1 MSDPDQNPQ
10 VAVEAVQKQR
20 VPKAPK
26 VRPEILQVK
35 LIPSKQKDSK
45 YTIKVEGGKTVHFG
59 QKGAS
64 DYTINKHIERKE
76 LYIARHK
83 KREEQFWTPE
93 QDNLETASYWSR
105 FLLWNDTD
113 IFQSIQDIEKTMG
126 CQIKFTKNTIDKHQ
140 RKLAKL
146 AK

>member
-76 LYIARHK
+76 LYIHLVCLSLLSPIA
-83 KREEQFWTPE
+83 QV
-93 QDNLETASYWSR
+93 SR
-105 FLLWNDTD
+105 DCM
-113 IFQSIQDIEKTMG
+113 S
-126 CQIKFTKNTIDKHQ
+126 H
-140 RKLAKL
+140 RYRR
-146 AK
+146 